1 MAGGGLADNCQS
13 LPLLLGASQSSHLY
27 SEHLRPFSRAQ
38 GAMEYAS

>member
-1 MAGGGLADNCQS
+1 MPGGLADNCQS
-13 LPLLLGASQSSHLY
+13 LPLLLGASQSSHLH